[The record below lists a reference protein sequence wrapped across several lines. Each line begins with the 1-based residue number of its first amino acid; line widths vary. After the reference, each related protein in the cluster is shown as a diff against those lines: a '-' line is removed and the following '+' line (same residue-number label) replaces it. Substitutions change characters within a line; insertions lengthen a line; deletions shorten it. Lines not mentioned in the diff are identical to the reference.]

1 MKDYNNKKILKNR
14 VVIRLNLNLTRK
26 NQSKKNKMI
35 KLMQANQKNNKTKKM
50 TALMILLNQ
59 KRQSLKKA
67 KKNQQLRKKLMLTG
81 LGVVSKPKKMEMG
94 LMNLK
99 KQLTKNNNNS
109 NSDGQILMPMLQN
122 KGLIV
127 LKGLKNYRRPMFNKN
142 RNRRILLMMMMMDSM
157 ILRNLKILLSKTHLP
172 QFKYSQVRI
181 LLKRAVP

>member
-1 MKDYNNKKILKNR
+1 
-14 VVIRLNLNLTRK
+14 
-26 NQSKKNKMI
+26 
-35 KLMQANQKNNKTKKM
+35 M

-109 NSDGQILMPMLQN
+109 NSDGQILMPML
-122 KGLIV
+122 
-127 LKGLKNYRRPMFNKN
+127 
-142 RNRRILLMMMMMDSM
+142 
-157 ILRNLKILLSKTHLP
+157 
-172 QFKYSQVRI
+172 
-181 LLKRAVP
+181 

>member
-1 MKDYNNKKILKNR
+1 MKVFNNKKILKNK
-14 VVIRLNLNLTRK
+14 VIRLNLNLTMK
-26 NQSKKNKMI
+26 NLSQKIKEI
-35 KLMQANQKNNKTKKM
+35 KLMQTNQKKNKTKKM

-142 RNRRILLMMMMMDSM
+142 RNRRILLMMMMDSM